1 MGTKLANLEGVPP
14 EEIGKLTAA
23 GIGTTDELLEKA
35 ATPADRTALAAQT
48 GVSESMLAQLAGT
61 ADLMR
66 ITGIGEPHTL
76 LLAALETPTA
86 AHLAT
91 KEALPILKLMR
102 RKNVELMIA
111 RAMPPE
117 STVGRW
123 IEDAKK
129 LPPGAKI

>member
-1 MGTKLANLEGVPP
+1 MGTKLTNLEAIPAP
-14 EEIGKLTAA
+14 EIEKLQAT
-23 GIGTTDELLEKA
+23 GLTTTDEVLAKA
-35 ATPADRTALAAQT
+35 ASRADRAVLAGAT
-48 GVSESMLAQLAGT
+48 GIAESVLTQLACT

-66 ITGIGEPHTL
+66 IIGIGEPHTL

-86 AHLAT
+86 AVLAT
-91 KEALPILKLMR
+91 REALPLLKMMR

-117 STVGRW
+117 STVARW

-129 LPPGAKI
+129 LPPGAEI